1 MAQSPLW
8 GCSQEAG
15 QNFSQ
20 LKLCGVRFQAPSCGY
35 HQEASVLY
43 YVSLSTGLLNNT
55 WILQSKWSKTQ
66 CDQDGSCS
74 IFYNLI
80 LKVPYHHF
88 CYIYW
93 SHKPTLA
100 QCGKEVDKLM
110 NLRSWGSIGLSW
122 RLTTQFWVFSFSSLS
137 ACSCFKLLPYSLTTK
152 SKIPGFVC
160 WFTERTLRSEVNLHA
175 LNQFQQYSVLSF
187 SLFCIAPL
195 IRGYLKDRIGHSQI
209 FWFRVKSHQNHQNS
223 CPARYVC
230 VCVCVCRCRCLW

>member
-1 MAQSPLW
+1 MPSLDIYHYVTNLPKTW
-8 GCSQEAG
+8 
-15 QNFSQ
+15 Q
-20 LKLCGVRFQAPSCGY
+20 LKTTNIYYLIQILGVKSLAAALETVYGSEALMRLQSRSRTELQSAEAVWCPLPNSLMRLSPG
-35 HQEASVLY
+35 ASVPY

-66 CDQDGSCS
+66 RDQDGSCS

-100 QCGKEVDKLM
+100 QCGKEVDKVM
-110 NLRSWGSIGLSW
+110 NLRSRGSIGLSW

-152 SKIPGFVC
+152 SKIPGFVSLTQ
-160 WFTERTLRSEVNLHA
+160 WMWVWVNSRS
-175 LNQFQQYSVLSF
+175 
-187 SLFCIAPL
+187 
-195 IRGYLKDRIGHSQI
+195 
-209 FWFRVKSHQNHQNS
+209 
-223 CPARYVC
+223 
-230 VCVCVCRCRCLW
+230 